1 MGYTGKAVTF
11 IIVACATMASGTSHR
26 KIACKVPANADSCY
40 WVHGRLAAY
49 NGAPSFRLWK
59 IGTHRLLGI
68 YSGPKVRDA
77 GDNEHPEFPHSI
89 EGRLKPF
96 DTSIVADFEVC
107 PLEEEKPNT
116 MQAAC
121 IESAKNIVVQELN
134 QH

>member
-1 MGYTGKAVTF
+1 MGYTRKVVTF
-11 IIVACATMASGTSHR
+11 TIVACATMVSGTSHR
-26 KIACKVPANADSCY
+26 KVPCKTYANAASCY

-49 NGAPSFRLWK
+49 NGPPSLRLWK
-59 IGTHRLLGI
+59 IGTHRLMGI
-68 YSGPKVRDA
+68 YSGPNARDA
-77 GDNEHPEFPHSI
+77 KDNQHPELPHSI
-89 EGRLKPF
+89 EDRLKPF